1 MWAQRPERV
10 QGLRPAIFLTVATS
24 WQGNPPRSTP
34 TGSMVFQSIA
44 VMSPMG
50 EASGPPPPDAYPD
63 RVSGEGERRPGAGEH
78 LPADPVGRPWWVPTP
93 NLLSALRLVGV
104 PVFFWLLL
112 IEADLWAVLVL
123 VVSGLSDY
131 LDGKI
136 ARAYDLT
143 STAGGYLDAI
153 ADRLY
158 IASTVLGFGL
168 REIIPWWFVLIL
180 VARDAFAA
188 GMYPL
193 ARLYRLPPPP
203 VHFVGKAATFN
214 LLYAFPI
221 LLLAEQG
228 GAVQAVALPLGWAF
242 IWWGTGLYWI
252 AIMIY
257 TAQVADMVRQRRRQ
271 WRAVCP

>member
-1 MWAQRPERV
+1 M
-10 QGLRPAIFLTVATS
+10 
-24 WQGNPPRSTP
+24 N
-34 TGSMVFQSIA
+34 
-44 VMSPMG
+44 
-50 EASGPPPPDAYPD
+50 
-63 RVSGEGERRPGAGEH
+63 GEGERRGVPAEH
-78 LPADPVGRPWWVPTP
+78 PPAESPSRPAWVPSP

-112 IEADLWAVLVL
+112 IGADLWAVLVL
-123 VVSGLSDY
+123 VISGLSDY

-143 STAGGYLDAI
+143 SKAGGYLDAI

-158 IASTVLGFGL
+158 IASTLLGFGL
-168 REIIPWWFVLIL
+168 RGIVPWWFVLIL

-193 ARLYRLPPPP
+193 ARIYRLPPPP

-214 LLYAFPI
+214 LLYAFPL

-228 GAVQAVALPLGWAF
+228 GVVQALAQPVGWAF

-252 AIMIY
+252 AILIY
-257 TAQVADMVRQRRRQ
+257 AVQVADMVRQRRRHWQ
-271 WRAVCP
+271 VASS

>member
-1 MWAQRPERV
+1 MDGEDEGEQA
-10 QGLRPAIFLTVATS
+10 
-24 WQGNPPRSTP
+24 P
-34 TGSMVFQSIA
+34 TG
-44 VMSPMG
+44 
-50 EASGPPPPDAYPD
+50 GPHP
-63 RVSGEGERRPGAGEH
+63 SSQEGVQPGSER
-78 LPADPVGRPWWVPTP
+78 LDWVTVP
-93 NLLSALRLVGV
+93 NLISAIRLVGV

-123 VVSGLSDY
+123 MISGLSDY
-131 LDGKI
+131 FDGKI
-136 ARAYDLT
+136 ARKYNLT
-143 STAGGYLDAI
+143 SKAGGYLDAI

-180 VARDAFAA
+180 VARDAFAV
-188 GMYPL
+188 GMYPV
-193 ARLYRLPPPP
+193 ARSYRLPPPP

-228 GAVQAVALPLGWAF
+228 GLVQAIALPIGWAF

-252 AIMIY
+252 AVVIY
-257 TAQVADMVRQRRRQ
+257 AVQVTDMVRQRRRQ
-271 WRAVCP
+271 WRAVAS